1 MWPERPHRPLQPH
14 DHGAAG
20 ADSGHTGH
28 TAYPVAMSS
37 TSSPIP
43 APVRAASEWAWR
55 LLAIAAAVIAFAYL
69 LGFVSEAVI
78 PVIVA
83 VLLAA
88 LLHPVNQWLRARL
101 GRSGPAAAFT
111 VLATILAIGA
121 LLFLVG
127 SQLTGGFPQMAA
139 QVGTGIETI
148 KTWLQSSFKIS
159 DTQFTQYLDDA
170 KTALQTSEGLRS
182 GLTKAGLGASHV
194 IAGLFISLFAL
205 FFFLFEGDRIWAWVV
220 RLFPK
225 SARERVDSAGHVAW
239 SQLTAFTRA
248 TILVALV
255 DATGITV
262 VALLLR
268 VPFAPAIGA
277 LVFLGAFIPIVGAL
291 ASGMVAVLLALVAH
305 GPVAALLMLAGVIA
319 VQQLES
325 HVLQPFLLGR
335 AVSVHPLAVIL
346 SITAGVVIAGIV
358 GALVAVPLAAVVN
371 GVVKHL
377 TGGDRSTEDTDE
389 SAEPAAG
396 VSGPTPPGEAE
407 VDAEISPS

>member
-1 MWPERPHRPLQPH
+1 M
-14 DHGAAG
+14 AIAG
-20 ADSGHTGH
+20 A
-28 TAYPVAMSS
+28 V
-37 TSSPIP
+37 
-43 APVRAASEWAWR
+43 V
-55 LLAIAAAVIAFAYL
+55 AFAYL

-88 LLHPVNQWLRARL
+88 LLHPVNHWLRARV
-101 GRSGPAAAFT
+101 GRPGPAAALT
-111 VLATILAIGA
+111 VLATVLAIGA

-127 SQLTGGFPQMAA
+127 SQLTGGFAQMAA

-170 KTALQTSEGLRS
+170 KTALQTSEGLRA

-220 RLFPK
+220 RLFPR
-225 SARERVDSAGHVAW
+225 SARAHVDSAGEVAW
-239 SQLTAFTRA
+239 KQLTAFTRA

-255 DATGITV
+255 DAIGITV

-319 VQQLES
+319 VQQIES

-371 GVVKHL
+371 AVVKHL
-377 TGGDRSTEDTDE
+377 TGGDRSTADTDE
-389 SAEPAAG
+389 SAEAGSGDSGASPAA
-396 VSGPTPPGEAE
+396 EAE
-407 VDAEISPS
+407 LEAEISPT

>member
-1 MWPERPHRPLQPH
+1 
-14 DHGAAG
+14 
-20 ADSGHTGH
+20 
-28 TAYPVAMSS
+28 MSS
-37 TSSPIP
+37 TPSPIP

-55 LLAIAAAVIAFAYL
+55 LLAIAGAVVAFAYL

-88 LLHPVNQWLRARL
+88 MLNPVNQWLRARL
-101 GRSGPAAAFT
+101 GRPAPAAALT

-148 KTWLQSSFKIS
+148 KTWLQTSFKIS

-170 KTALQTSEGLRS
+170 KNALQTSEGLRS

-194 IAGLFISLFAL
+194 VAGLFISLFAL
-205 FFFLFEGDRIWAWVV
+205 FFFLFEGARIWGWVV
-220 RLFPK
+220 RLFPRT
-225 SARERVDSAGHVAW
+225 ARVRVADAGEVAW
-239 SQLTAFTRA
+239 TQLTAFTRA

-255 DATGITV
+255 DAVGITV

-277 LVFLGAFIPIVGAL
+277 IVFLGAFIPIVGAL

-305 GPVAALLMLAGVIA
+305 GPIAALLMLAGVLA
-319 VQQLES
+319 VQQIES
-325 HVLQPFLLGR
+325 HVLQPILLGR

-346 SITAGVVIAGIV
+346 AITAGVVVAGVV

-371 GVVKHL
+371 AVVRQL
-377 TGGDRSTEDTDE
+377 TGSGAAPDEGAGSASGGGESDED
-389 SAEPAAG
+389 PAL
-396 VSGPTPPGEAE
+396 
-407 VDAEISPS
+407 SPS

>member
-37 TSSPIP
+37 TPSPIP

-371 GVVKHL
+371 AVVKHL

-396 VSGPTPPGEAE
+396 VSGPTPAGEAE

>member
-1 MWPERPHRPLQPH
+1 
-14 DHGAAG
+14 
-20 ADSGHTGH
+20 
-28 TAYPVAMSS
+28 MSS
-37 TSSPIP
+37 TPSPIP

-371 GVVKHL
+371 AVVKHL

-396 VSGPTPPGEAE
+396 VSGPTPAGEAE